1 MLQSMRLQKV
11 RHNLVT
17 EQPEVFL
24 YLSICLYP
32 SVFIYHI
39 FFIHSSIYR
48 HLGCFHILDIIN
60 TASVNMWVCVS
71 FQIGVFIFFRL
82 YSGVELLDGSY
93 GSSIFS
99 FMRNF
104 HNIHTVA
111 AEIYIPTNI
120 VQCLP
125 FLHILSSI
133 CYLWSF

>member
-1 MLQSMRLQKV
+1 MLKSMKLQKG

-17 EQPEVFL
+17 KQPEVFL
-24 YLSICLYP
+24 CLSV
-32 SVFIYHI
+32 SIYHI
-39 FFIHSSIYR
+39 FFIHSSIYG

-60 TASVNMWVCVS
+60 NASMNMWVHVS
-71 FQIGVFIFFRL
+71 FQIGVFIFLRL

-104 HNIHTVA
+104 HNTATVA

-125 FLHILSSI
+125 FLHILPNI
-133 CYLWSF
+133 CYLWSFS